1 YAIIL
6 GLCGVGCLVSV
17 GGVVGGGVLEWM
29 FGVLLVVVFV
39 SGIWG
44 FLGGMKEKCKMRL
57 TGVSGVHIWRFTDA
71 VLPAFTGFF
80 AASVA
85 NIDGQSVPR

>member
-1 YAIIL
+1 
-6 GLCGVGCLVSV
+6 
-17 GGVVGGGVLEWM
+17 
-29 FGVLLVVVFV
+29 
-39 SGIWG
+39 
-44 FLGGMKEKCKMRL
+44 MKEKCKMRL

-85 NIDGQSVPR
+85 NIDGHCSPGRKEGVGWLSAKNCLVVL

>member
-1 YAIIL
+1 LIL
-6 GLCGVGCLVSV
+6 CDYIGFMW
-17 GGVVGGGVLEWM
+17 GGVFGVGGGRGWWWRV
-29 FGVLLVVVFV
+29 GVDVWCLVFEP
-39 SGIWG
+39 GIWG